1 MAVYQCIECK
11 KMMEGFPATLR
22 RNCLGCTNIELEMR
36 YRNKFETFTK
46 KTTGRLPNSLL
57 KN

>member
-46 KTTGRLPNSLL
+46 KKQLADCQTVY
-57 KN
+57 